1 MGKLLDGLF
10 LYEIILMI
18 LGTIL
23 FLAIVSLILKQKEI
37 NKNHLLGLGI
47 AILSVGFPGIKSFSI
62 TDGMLKIEKSIE
74 ELEANPANKEAQEA
88 LEKGVVAV
96 QERPI
101 KNSERLV
108 TLSEANL
115 ELGHTDKAVT
125 QAKTALESNPKSQKA
140 EEVIKVVA
148 VEKQIKE
155 VRSNPSDKKAK
166 DRLKKDVRKLEK
178 LKTPSGRRTAHI
190 AEVYEVLG
198 DKAKARAYIDSTRM
212 YQPKNL
218 KIQEIERRLPLD
230 PGTRE

>member
-10 LYEIILMI
+10 LHEIILMI

-23 FLAIVSLILKQKEI
+23 FLAIINLILKQKEI

-47 AILSVGFPGIKSFSI
+47 AIVSVGFPGIKSFSI

-74 ELEANPANKEAQEA
+74 ELEEDPTNQEAQEA
-88 LEKGVVAV
+88 LEQGVVAV
-96 QERPI
+96 ENRPI
-101 KNSERLV
+101 KNTERLV

-115 ELGHTDKAVT
+115 ELGHKEKAVT
-125 QAKTALESNPKSQKA
+125 QAKTVLKSNPTSQKA
-140 EEVIKVVA
+140 EEVIEVVS

-155 VRSNPSDKKAK
+155 IRSNPSNKKAK
-166 DRLKKDVRKLEK
+166 DKLKREVRKLEK

-198 DKAKARAYIDSTRM
+198 DKVKARAYIDSTKM
-212 YQPKNL
+212 YQPKNIRI
-218 KIQEIERRLPLD
+218 KDIEKRLPLEPD
-230 PGTRE
+230 TKE

>member
-1 MGKLLDGLF
+1 MGNLLDGLF

-23 FLAIVSLILKQKEI
+23 FLAIVTLILKQKEI
-37 NKNHLLGLGI
+37 TKNHLLGLGI
-47 AILSVGFPGIKSFSI
+47 AIVSIGFPGIKSFSI

-74 ELEANPANKEAQEA
+74 ELEADPANKDVQEA

-96 QERPI
+96 EDRPI
-101 KNSERLV
+101 KNPERLV

-115 ELGHTDKAVT
+115 ELGHKEKAVT
-125 QAKTALESNPKSQKA
+125 QAKSALESQPNLPEA
-140 EEVIKVVA
+140 EEVIEVVN

-155 VRSNPSDKKAK
+155 VRSNPSNKKAK
-166 DRLKKDVRKLEK
+166 DKLMKEVKKLEK
-178 LKTPSGRRTAHI
+178 IKTHSGRRTAHI

-198 DKAKARAYIDSTRM
+198 EHGKARAYIDSTKM
-212 YQPKNL
+212 YQPKNM
-218 KIQEIERRLPLD
+218 KIQKIERRLPLD